1 MNIVM
6 WVLQGVLALHT
17 AFGAY
22 WKFSHAEN
30 SIPSL
35 AGIPHSLWL
44 LLIPLEILCA
54 VGLVIPAAFAGTGKL
69 AIAAATLIALEMVM
83 FIVYHFRSGNGASSQ
98 VLYWVVV
105 AAVGLFIAF
114 GRAYAWPH

>member
-6 WVLQGVLALHT
+6 WILQGVLALHT
-17 AFGAY
+17 AVGAY
-22 WKFSHAEN
+22 WKFSNAEN
-30 SIPSL
+30 SVPSL
-35 AGIPHSLWL
+35 SGIPHWLWL

-54 VGLVIPAAFAGTGKL
+54 IGLVIPAALEGTGKL
-69 AIAAATLIALEMVM
+69 VIAAATLVALEMVM
-83 FIVYHFRSGNGASSQ
+83 FMAFHFRSENGASSQ
-98 VLYWVVV
+98 VLYWAGV